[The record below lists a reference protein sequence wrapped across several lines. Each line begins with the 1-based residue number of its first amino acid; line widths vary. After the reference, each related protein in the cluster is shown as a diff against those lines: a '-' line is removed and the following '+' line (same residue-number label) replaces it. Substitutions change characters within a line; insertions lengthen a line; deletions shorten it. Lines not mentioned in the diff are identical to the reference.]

1 MGIPMKY
8 KREISVAAAYLVLL
22 AVLGVFAP
30 RFYQGDKFLNILVA
44 SAPVLVAAVGMTLVI
59 LSRNIDISIGSQ
71 LSMCGVVAGLLA
83 KSGLP
88 MPLVAMATMAIGAAM
103 GAVNGVFVAL
113 LGLPSIVVTLATMVI
128 IREALRWWREGES
141 VKNLPAEFQWFGMG
155 QDAGQWVI
163 IGISLALFFL
173 FAWGLRYMAAGRA
186 VYATGS
192 DPDAAWLV
200 GVRPRRVVFAVL
212 TLMGAL
218 MGLAALLNSVR
229 FAQVDPL
236 AGTGLE
242 LQVIAAVVVGG
253 VAISG
258 GRGTLAGVLFG
269 VALLGTIGSA
279 LVFLGAEAY
288 WDKALQGAIILIA
301 VASDAF
307 DFKRLYGN
315 PLPLGEGRVRVP

>member
-1 MGIPMKY
+1 VVRFN
-8 KREISVAAAYLVLL
+8 REISVAVAYLLLLGVL
-22 AVLGVFAP
+22 AVFAP

-71 LSMCGVVAGLLA
+71 LSICGVVAGLLA

-88 MPLVAMATMAIGAAM
+88 MPLVAILTMATGASM
-103 GAVNGVFVAL
+103 GALNGVFVAI

-128 IREALRWWREGES
+128 FREGLRWWREGES
-141 VKNLPAEFQWFGMG
+141 VKSLPPDFQWFGLG
-155 QDAGQWVI
+155 QGAGQLVI
-163 IGISLALFFL
+163 VAIAVTIFGI
-173 FAWGLRYMAAGRA
+173 FAWGVRYMAAGRA
-186 VYATGS
+186 IYATGS

-200 GVRPRRVVFAVL
+200 GVRPRRVVFFVL

-218 MGLAALLNSVR
+218 TGLAALLNSVR

-253 VAISG
+253 VAIAG
-258 GRGTLAGVLFG
+258 GRGTLTGVLFG

-279 LVFLGAEAY
+279 LVFLGAEAH
-288 WDKALQGAIILIA
+288 WEKALQGAIILIA

-307 DFKRLYGN
+307 NFQRSKHVSRTLAH
-315 PLPLGEGRVRVP
+315 E

>member
-1 MGIPMKY
+1 MMQY
-8 KREISVAAAYLVLL
+8 KRELSVALAYLAL
-22 AVLGVFAP
+22 LGVLALFAP

-59 LSRNIDISIGSQ
+59 VSRNIDISIGSQ
-71 LSMCGVVAGLLA
+71 LSICGVVAGLLA

-88 MPLVAMATMAIGAAM
+88 MPLVALATMLVGASM
-103 GAVNGVFVAL
+103 GALNGLFVAVL
-113 LGLPSIVVTLATMVI
+113 RLPSIVVTLATMVML
-128 IREALRWWREGES
+128 REALRWWREGES
-141 VKNLPAEFQWFGMG
+141 VKNLPPDFQWFGLG
-155 QDAGQWVI
+155 QSVGQWVI
-163 IGISLALFFL
+163 VGVALATFL
-173 FAWGLRYMAAGRA
+173 VFAWGLRYLRAGRD

-200 GVRPRRVVFAVL
+200 GVRPNHVVFCVL
-212 TLMGAL
+212 ALMGAL
-218 MGLAALLNSVR
+218 TGLAALLNAVR
-229 FAQVDPL
+229 FPQVDPL
-236 AGTGLE
+236 AGTGME

-258 GRGTLAGVLFG
+258 GRGRLMGVLFG

-288 WDKALQGAIILIA
+288 WEKALQGAIILVA

-307 DFKRLYGN
+307 EFKRRKHGPRALAH
-315 PLPLGEGRVRVP
+315 E

>member
-1 MGIPMKY
+1 VTQY
-8 KREISVAAAYLVLL
+8 KREISVAVAYLALLSVL
-22 AVLGVFAP
+22 AVFAP

-71 LSMCGVVAGLLA
+71 FAICGIVAGLLA
-83 KSGLP
+83 KAGMP
-88 MPLVAMATMAIGAAM
+88 MPLVALATMAAGAAM
-103 GAVNGVFVAL
+103 GATNGVFVAL

-128 IREALRWWREGES
+128 FREVLRWWRMGES
-141 VKNLPAEFQWFGMG
+141 VKNMPADFQWFGLG
-155 QDAGQWVI
+155 QSAGQWVI
-163 IGISLALFFL
+163 IGIALVTFFL
-173 FAWGLRYMAAGRA
+173 FALALRYVSAGRA

-200 GVRPRRVVFAVL
+200 GVRPRRVVLTVI

-218 MGLAALLNSVR
+218 TGLAALLNSVR

-258 GRGTLAGVLFG
+258 GRGTMAGVLFG

-307 DFKRLYGN
+307 DFKRRRHVSAALTH
-315 PLPLGEGRVRVP
+315 

>member
-1 MGIPMKY
+1 MAQY
-8 KREISVAAAYLVLL
+8 KREISIAVAYALL
-22 AVLGVFAP
+22 LGTLAVFAP

-44 SAPVLVAAVGMTLVI
+44 SAPVLVAAVGMTMVI

-71 LSMCGVVAGLLA
+71 LSICGVVAGLLA
-83 KSGLP
+83 KTGMPL
-88 MPLVAMATMAIGAAM
+88 PLVALMTMAAGSMIGAFN
-103 GAVNGVFVAL
+103 GLFIAV

-128 IREALRWWREGES
+128 LRESLRWWREGGS
-141 VKNLPAEFQWFGMG
+141 VKNLPADFQWFGVG
-155 QDAGQWVI
+155 QTTGQWII
-163 IGISLALFFL
+163 IGVAVAIFAI
-173 FAWGLRYMAAGRA
+173 FAWGLRYISAGRV

-200 GVRPRRVVFAVL
+200 GVRPRRVIFVVM

-218 MGLAALLNSVR
+218 VGLAALLNSVR

-236 AGTGLE
+236 AGVGLE

-258 GRGTLAGVLFG
+258 GRGTLSGVLFG

-279 LVFLGAEAY
+279 LVFLGTEAY
-288 WDKALQGAIILIA
+288 WEKALQGGIILVA

-307 DFKRLYGN
+307 DFTRGKHASGAAVH
-315 PLPLGEGRVRVP
+315 E